1 MSLVGDFMDVFI
13 VFKMIFSNIYDLLN
27 RSINLGQ
34 GIYVSIFGVFVG
46 VAIISLLVAVCRR
59 LYD

>member
-27 RSINLGQ
+27 RSIYLGQ
-34 GIYVSIFGVFVG
+34 GIYVSVFGVFVG